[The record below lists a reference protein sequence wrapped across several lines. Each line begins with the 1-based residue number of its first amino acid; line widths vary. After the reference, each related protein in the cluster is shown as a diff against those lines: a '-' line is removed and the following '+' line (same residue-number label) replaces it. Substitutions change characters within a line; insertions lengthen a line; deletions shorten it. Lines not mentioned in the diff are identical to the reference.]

1 MAFGREVMSSDRKLK
16 GLALPEL
23 IGFIGPLVALVCIF
37 TAIFMSPWFTW
48 GGNALSDLG
57 NYNNGVAAAVV
68 FNAGLIVTG
77 LLMMYVSVSL
87 FKSLRDWPTRLALV
101 ALVVSLLFLIGIGV
115 LCEIFGILH
124 FYVSFGFFVSFP
136 ISMWILSLAW
146 LRFRNLWWFCLV
158 SVLLPFVS
166 LYMWVTTY
174 SGTQPWTGV
183 AIPEMITSVTAIG
196 WIWII
201 GLLHHKGLLNR
212 IIKS

>member
-1 MAFGREVMSSDRKLK
+1 MSSDRKVK
-16 GLALPEL
+16 GFALPEL
-23 IGFIGPLVALVCIF
+23 IGFVSPLVALVCIF

-57 NYNNGVAAAVV
+57 NYNNGVAAAVI

-77 LLMMYVSVSL
+77 FLMMYVSISL

-101 ALVVSLLFLIGIGV
+101 ALVIALLFLIGIGV
-115 LCEIFGILH
+115 FCEIFGVLH

-136 ISMWILSLAW
+136 ISMWIISLAW

-158 SVLLPFVS
+158 SFLLPFLS
-166 LYMWVTTY
+166 LYIWVTTY
-174 SGTQPWTGV
+174 NGTQPWTGV

-196 WIWII
+196 WIWVI
-201 GLLHHKGLLNR
+201 GFLHHKGLLNH